1 MELPGLPFVRVSLET
16 CLKFHKAGF
25 WAQTKRAVIIIFI
38 VLNLEVITYISYAAS
53 PDLSLLVSPLITDEL
68 ATPSHFEK
76 IDILDNF

>member
-38 VLNLEVITYISYAAS
+38 VLNLEVITYISLPTTS

-76 IDILDNF
+76 NRYP